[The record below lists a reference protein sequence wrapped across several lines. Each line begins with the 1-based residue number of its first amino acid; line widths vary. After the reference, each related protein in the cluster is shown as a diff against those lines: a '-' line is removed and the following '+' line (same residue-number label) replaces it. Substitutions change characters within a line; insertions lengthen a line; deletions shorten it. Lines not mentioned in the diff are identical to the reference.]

1 MADAIKTTVEAIANH
16 VSSAD
21 LPLATL
27 AVPLVNWENSDL
39 GILGCPIDRLT
50 EYLIDV

>member
-1 MADAIKTTVEAIANH
+1 MAVAIVNK

-27 AVPLVNWENSDL
+27 AVPLRNWENSDL
-39 GILGCPIDRLT
+39 GILGRPIDRLT